1 MTPQK
6 LLAWYEEGRI
16 TAMSAVIDLC
26 ELAADRDPATFAAE
40 VPAEWL
46 DQLHEMSSRTPPPR
60 TARLVSVCR
69 AGPFDP
75 EEWEAQQKAERE
87 RFVAG
92 LKAWKA
98 YFDSADTTG

>member
-6 LLAWYEEGRI
+6 LVTWYEEGRI

-26 ELAADRDPATFAAE
+26 RLAADRDPATFAPE

-46 DQLHEMSSRTPPPR
+46 AELREMSNQSPPPR
-60 TARLVSVCR
+60 TVRLESVCSLE
-69 AGPFDP
+69 PFDS
-75 EEWEAQQKAERE
+75 EKEAARKKAERE

-92 LKAWKA
+92 LQAWKE
-98 YFDSADTTG
+98 YFDVIARLN